1 MIDIAQMKFTT
12 GELAGSDLARQIDE
26 GECICQMHAA
36 ADPECPAVVW
46 SQYGL
51 VASNEVVVTAR
62 CADLGYYIRAASM
75 VAHPPMAERIYGM
88 DVLDGQLGLRLG
100 ERLWELHGAALRA
113 HAANQAGEGA
123 ASLDGAE

>member
-1 MIDIAQMKFTT
+1 MHCYQGVSRSCSFVLAHDLWRSAAEGGGGGGGDGGEPLRYSAALEQLRAKRAIASPNQGFTAQLL
-12 GELAGSDLARQIDE
+12 E
-26 GECICQMHAA
+26 
-36 ADPECPAVVW
+36 W
-46 SQYGL
+46 SQQVG
-51 VASNEVVVTAR
+51 
-62 CADLGYYIRAASM
+62 
-75 VAHPPMAERIYGM
+75 RIYGM